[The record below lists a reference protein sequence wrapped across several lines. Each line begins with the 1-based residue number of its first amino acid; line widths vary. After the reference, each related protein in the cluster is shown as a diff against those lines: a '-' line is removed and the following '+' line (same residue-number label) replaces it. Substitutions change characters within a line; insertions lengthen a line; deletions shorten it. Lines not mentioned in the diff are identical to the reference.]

1 MAEKPKK
8 KLSDG
13 TLVDVDIAAKTAEC
27 DADGNDIRSTY
38 LKVNEKCKL
47 LPIGTSNSSLLDKGY
62 DLLVFEI
69 IVDNRSYYTSVPTTP
84 LVINGTPAYLTIVNP
99 SNGSV
104 VLLKISAKTT
114 TGFDVTAEIGEI
126 TISNVNVYAYK

>member
-27 DADGNDIRSTY
+27 DADGNNIPSTY

-69 IVDNRSYYTSVPTTP
+69 IVYGKSYYTSVPTTS
-84 LVINGTPAYLTIVNP
+84 LVITGTPAYLTIVNP
-99 SNGSV
+99 SDGSV
-104 VLLKISAKTT
+104 VLLKISAKT

-126 TISNVNVYAYK
+126 TVSNVSVYAYK

>member
-8 KLSDG
+8 KLVDG

-27 DADGNDIRSTY
+27 DGDGNDISSTY

-69 IVDNRSYYTSVPTTP
+69 IVYDKSYYTSVPTTT
-84 LVINGTPAYLTIVNP
+84 LVITGIPAYLTIVNP
-99 SNGSV
+99 SDGSV

-114 TGFDVTAEIGEI
+114 GFDVTAEMGEI
-126 TISNVNVYAYK
+126 TINNVNVYAYK

>member
-8 KLSDG
+8 KLADG

-27 DADGNDIRSTY
+27 DGDGNNISSTY

-47 LPIGTSNSSLLDKGY
+47 LPIGTDNSSLLDKGY
-62 DLLVFEI
+62 DLLVFDI
-69 IVDNRSYYTSVPTTP
+69 IVYGRHYYTSIPTTR
-84 LVINGTPAYLTIVNP
+84 LVIAGEPAYLTIANP
-99 SNGSV
+99 SDGSI
-104 VLLKISAKTT
+104 VLLKISAKT

-126 TISNVNVYAYK
+126 TIDNVNVYAYK

>member
-27 DADGNDIRSTY
+27 DGDGNDISSTY

-69 IVDNRSYYTSVPTTP
+69 IVYGKSYYTSVPATP
-84 LVINGTPAYLTIVNP
+84 LVINSIPAYLTIVNP
-99 SNGSV
+99 SDGSI
-104 VLLKISAKTT
+104 VLLKISAKS

-126 TISNVNVYAYK
+126 TIDNVNVYAYK

>member
-27 DADGNDIRSTY
+27 DADGNNIPSTY

-47 LPIGTSNSSLLDKGY
+47 LDIGTNNSSLLDEGY
-62 DLLVFEI
+62 DLLVFRI
-69 IVDNRSYYTSVPTTP
+69 IVYDKSYYTSVPATT
-84 LVINGTPAYLTIVNP
+84 LVIAGIPAYLTIVNP
-99 SNGSV
+99 TDGSV
-104 VLLKISAKTT
+104 VLLKISAKT

>member
-8 KLSDG
+8 KLADG

-27 DADGNDIRSTY
+27 DADGNDIPSTY

-69 IVDNRSYYTSVPTTP
+69 IVYGKSYYTSVPATP
-84 LVINGTPAYLTIVNP
+84 LVTNSTPAYLTIVNP
-99 SNGSV
+99 SDGSV
-104 VLLKISAKTT
+104 VLLKISAKS

-126 TISNVNVYAYK
+126 TIDNVNVYAYK